1 MIELCVG
8 AVVVDDGRILLVRR
22 GRGRSAGTW
31 SVPGGHVELGET
43 MAEAVLRELHEET
56 GLVGVCEDLI
66 GWVEHIDD
74 EGHVVIFDFGV
85 TVLDTTDPVAGD
97 DAAEAAWVPGVDV
110 EALPLAHGLLEF
122 LYAHGVLGPG

>member
-74 EGHVVIFDFGV
+74 DGHLVIFDFGV
-85 TVLDTTDPVAGD
+85 TVLDTSDPVAGD
-97 DAAEAAWVPGVDV
+97 DAAQAAWVPGVDA
-110 EALPLAHGLLEF
+110 EALPLAPGLLEF
-122 LYAHGVLGPG
+122 LYAHGVLGLG